1 MKITK
6 SQLKQIIKEE
16 IEYVINEAGQPI
28 HLDPDVGLD
37 AKFIKIVWDAIDH
50 FASDK
55 EVSDAAVGRGM
66 PTALEILKKKS
77 SDSLGLRG
85 GPVGADTADTAFKK
99 PTGTTGSTGT
109 TGPTGTTGTNGS
121 TPAPEGNN
129 R

>member
-1 MKITK
+1 VKVTK

-16 IEYVINEAGQPI
+16 IEYVINEANQPI

-37 AKFIKIVWDAIDH
+37 EKFIKIVWDAIDH

-85 GPVGADTADTAFKK
+85 TPVSPTTDTADTALKK
-99 PTGTTGSTGT
+99 PTGT
-109 TGPTGTTGTNGS
+109 TGTTGTNGS
-121 TPAPEGNN
+121 APTPEENN